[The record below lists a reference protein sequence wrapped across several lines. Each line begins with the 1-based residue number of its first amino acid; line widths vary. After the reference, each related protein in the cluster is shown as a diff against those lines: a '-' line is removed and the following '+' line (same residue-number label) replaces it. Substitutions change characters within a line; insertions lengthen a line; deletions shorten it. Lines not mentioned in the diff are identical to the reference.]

1 MNRINSFYLFLEE
14 RKLDE
19 SELRKLIKMLRR
31 LISGN
36 YKPRIYKP
44 KIRDLIY
51 KPKGGGYRK
60 SPSKY
65 IMHHNFKYQPEPKPK
80 IPADKPSS
88 YRGSPWK
95 EPVNYKPEKERLV
108 YDPEVKQLL
117 RSIDEHLAG
126 SEENKLGEVSYES
139 SEQEEASEIENFE
152 VDAEIDLPEMQ
163 GNFEGSQIEI
173 ENEAEPLE
181 NMEMEEISGQAIVSK
196 ESLGLETEV
205 EQFEPIE
212 PQAEEMIP
220 EEASVVQQLETED
233 LSTLEAELFPELTEP
248 IERTEP
254 VQESEYYG

>member
-1 MNRINSFYLFLEE
+1 
-14 RKLDE
+14 
-19 SELRKLIKMLRR
+19 MLRR
-31 LISGN
+31 LISRN

-51 KPKGGGYRK
+51 KPKDGGYSK
-60 SPSKY
+60 NPSKY

-139 SEQEEASEIENFE
+139 SEQEEASEIENLE

-163 GNFEGSQIEI
+163 ENFEGSQIEI

-181 NMEMEEISGQAIVSK
+181 NMEMEEISGQAIESK

-205 EQFEPIE
+205 EQFEPLE
-212 PQAEEMIP
+212 PQAEEIIP
-220 EEASVVQQLETED
+220 EETSMIQRLETED
-233 LSTLEAELFPELTEP
+233 LSTLEAELFPES
-248 IERTEP
+248 